1 MIKCRKIAGSNYIK
15 WFLETIIN
23 KNFIK
28 ENFTYTTLVDCRV
41 QKFESLMYAHIVNI
55 NCRMYYVLEA
65 AEIRQLLTNKTLQT
79 SQIVRYDC
87 YKSDLRQLLTNEIDH
102 LIAANKRA
110 KES

>member
-1 MIKCRKIAGSNYIK
+1 
-15 WFLETIIN
+15 
-23 KNFIK
+23 
-28 ENFTYTTLVDCRV
+28 
-41 QKFESLMYAHIVNI
+41 
-55 NCRMYYVLEA
+55 MYYVLEA